1 MSAVHLETLV
11 QTPFFSS
18 AFICVHLRLEN
29 LPALKAATTALQR

>member
-1 MSAVHLETLV
+1 MSAVYVDALV

-18 AFICVHLRLEN
+18 AFIRVHLRLEN